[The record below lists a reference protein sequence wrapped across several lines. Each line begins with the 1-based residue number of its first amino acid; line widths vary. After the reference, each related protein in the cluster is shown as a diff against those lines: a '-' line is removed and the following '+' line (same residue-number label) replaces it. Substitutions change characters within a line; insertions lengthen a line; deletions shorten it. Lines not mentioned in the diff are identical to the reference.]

1 VCAEFVQQVPQ
12 TNHMHTHARA
22 HARMRARHW
31 PLATAV
37 APPPA
42 SELRSTRRPRSQME
56 RFKQSVLTTL
66 TRTVDVS
73 GRPLV
78 GGGAGSAA
86 AGRSAAAPFAYGRT
100 RPRGR
105 A

>member
-1 VCAEFVQQVPQ
+1 
-12 TNHMHTHARA
+12 
-22 HARMRARHW
+22 MRARHW

-78 GGGAGSAA
+78 GGAAGSAA
-86 AGRSAAAPFAYGRT
+86 AGRSAATPFAYVRA